1 MLQVHLVRVTE
12 AFPAGPPDDSR
23 APHTSLD
30 ELLELVD
37 PQKRSDVAGFRFLR
51 DAQRC
56 LLGRLLARHVATVRL
71 DTEWSRLTFARTE
84 RGRPYLT
91 EPSLLASTFDY
102 NVSHDSDLVAVASLA
117 SSTLPQCRV
126 GIDIMRIRN
135 PWDGTNPS
143 EFIDG
148 IAEQLTSGEL
158 VRIRTEPDDEAR
170 LKHALALWT
179 LKEAYV
185 KATGDG
191 LHLDLSRL
199 DFAVNLQD
207 SGGTAQLDG
216 RSLAGWRFHLV
227 FLREEGEPYCLAV
240 AEQAEVEQ
248 GEIHVCREG
257 PTWVQTVGLQQI
269 KQRAQQ
275 S

>member
-1 MLQVHLVRVTE
+1 M
-12 AFPAGPPDDSR
+12 
-23 APHTSLD
+23 
-30 ELLELVD
+30 
-37 PQKRSDVAGFRFLR
+37 
-51 DAQRC
+51 
-56 LLGRLLARHVATVRL
+56 
-71 DTEWSRLTFARTE
+71 
-84 RGRPYLT
+84 
-91 EPSLLASTFDY
+91 LASTFDY

-117 SSTLPQCRV
+117 SPTLPQRRV

-135 PWDGTNPS
+135 PWDDTTLS
-143 EFIDG
+143 EFVEG
-148 IAEQLTSGEL
+148 IAEQVCPSAQRRCLCQRLILSAQLTSGEL
-158 VRIRTEPDDEAR
+158 VRIRAESDDEAQ

-207 SGGTAQLDG
+207 SNGTAQLDG
-216 RSLAGWRFHLV
+216 KTLADWRFHLV

-240 AEQAEVEQ
+240 AEQAEVGQ

-257 PTWVQTVGLQQI
+257 PTWVQRVELEQI
-269 KQRAQQ
+269 KQRAQRT
-275 S
+275 